1 MNKIRLY
8 KKSDKAEID
17 KMIDSISTEFELP
30 ISNPNKANVT
40 LLDKYWISLYNNEI
54 VGTIGILKIEGKFSI
69 LKKMFVKREYRGK
82 EYKTASLLL
91 NKVFDWCNSQNIDTI
106 YLGTMSQFKA
116 AHKFYEKNG
125 FERISINKLPSSFVT
140 NPIDDIFYKKRIEK
154 Y

>member
-8 KKSDKAEID
+8 KKSDQAEID

-30 ISNPNKANVT
+30 ISNPNKANIT
-40 LLDKYWISLYNNEI
+40 LLDKYWISLDNNKI

-82 EYKTASLLL
+82 DYKIASLLL

-125 FERISINKLPSSFVT
+125 FERISINELPLSFVT
-140 NPIDDIFYKKRIEK
+140 NPIDDIFYKKRIEI

>member
-8 KKSDKAEID
+8 KKTDQAEID
-17 KMIDSISTEFELP
+17 KMIDSIATEFELP
-30 ISNPNKANVT
+30 ISNPNKANIT
-40 LLDKYWISLYNNEI
+40 LLDKYWISLCNNEI
-54 VGTIGILKIEGKFSI
+54 TGTIGILKIDGKSSI
-69 LKKMFVKREYRGK
+69 LKKLFVKREYRGK
-82 EYKTASLLL
+82 ESKTASLLL
-91 NKVFDWCNSQNIDTI
+91 NKVFDWCNLQSIDTI